1 MWMNSK
7 GAAVQNESTIQCE
20 PKNAGFTFSI
30 SEELAADSPPAAQS
44 LFTNWSYGTL
54 DTRPAVA
61 LLAVG
66 ISLAG
71 LSLLAYLYSLG
82 TVPTIEPK
90 DSLTSLRIAFLSGG
104 VAAIFLTNSGA
115 QITRKAYKLTN
126 LSNVVL
132 PVSLNVWRP
141 DKFYINVWL
150 SVGLMWCAVGVGV
163 ILSYFLGGLYRFKFR
178 DTQRSDEERN
188 LSASPELI
196 KEVH

>member
-7 GAAVQNESTIQCE
+7 GAAAQNESTTQCE

-30 SEELAADSPPAAQS
+30 SEELAADAPPAAQS

-54 DTRPAVA
+54 NTRPAVA

-82 TVPTIEPK
+82 MVPTIEPK
-90 DSLTSLRIAFLSGG
+90 DSLTSLRIAFLSGV

-115 QITRKAYKLTN
+115 QITAKAYKLTN

-132 PVSLNVWRP
+132 PVSLNAWRS
-141 DKFYINVWL
+141 DKFYIYVWL
-150 SVGLMWCAVGVGV
+150 SIGLIWCAVAKGV
-163 ILSYFLGGLYRFKFR
+163 ILSLFLGRLG
-178 DTQRSDEERN
+178 
-188 LSASPELI
+188 
-196 KEVH
+196 